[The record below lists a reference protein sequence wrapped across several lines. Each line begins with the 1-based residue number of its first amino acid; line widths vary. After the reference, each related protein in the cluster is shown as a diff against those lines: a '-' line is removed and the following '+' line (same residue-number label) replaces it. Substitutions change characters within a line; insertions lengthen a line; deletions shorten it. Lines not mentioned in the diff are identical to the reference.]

1 MVFMDID
8 IIDSFTPSQM
18 HDPYT
23 AIDMLVKVTDL
34 LYKIKADPKKVDS
47 LVDDLYTLSSFIANI
62 NIRDLELD
70 VDERTLDALDDELD
84 SYDDEDIMNE

>member
-1 MVFMDID
+1 MEID
-8 IIDSFTPSQM
+8 ILDSFTPSQM

-34 LYKIKADPKKVDS
+34 LHRIKADPQKVDS

-62 NIRDLELD
+62 NIRDLEID
-70 VDERTLDALDDELD
+70 VDERTLDMLDDEI
-84 SYDDEDIMNE
+84 EDPYK

>member
-1 MVFMDID
+1 MDEIL
-8 IIDSFTPSQM
+8 IESFGGSSQM

-34 LYKIKADPKKVDS
+34 LYKIKADQNKIDS

-70 VDERTLDALDDELD
+70 VDERTLDDLDDELD
-84 SYDDEDIMNE
+84 GYDDDEIM

>member
-1 MVFMDID
+1 MEID
-8 IIDSFTPSQM
+8 ILDSFTPSQM

-34 LYKIKADPKKVDS
+34 LHRIKADPQKIDS

-62 NIRDLELD
+62 NIRDLEID
-70 VDERTLDALDDELD
+70 VDERTLDDLDDELD
-84 SYDDEDIMNE
+84 SYNDEDVVDE

>member
-1 MVFMDID
+1 MDID
-8 IIDSFTPSQM
+8 IIDSFSPSSM

-34 LYKIKADPKKVDS
+34 LHKIKADQEKIDS

-70 VDERTLDALDDELD
+70 VDERTLDMLDDEI
-84 SYDDEDIMNE
+84 EDPYQ

>member
-1 MVFMDID
+1 MDEIL
-8 IIDSFTPSQM
+8 IESFGSSSQM

-34 LYKIKADPKKVDS
+34 LYRIKADQNKIDS

-70 VDERTLDALDDELD
+70 VDERTLDDLDDELD
-84 SYDDEDIMNE
+84 GYDDDEIM

>member
-1 MVFMDID
+1 MELD
-8 IIDSFTPSQM
+8 IIDSFSPAQM

-34 LYKIKADPKKVDS
+34 LHRIKADKDKVDS

-62 NIRDLELD
+62 NIRDLEID

-84 SYDDEDIMNE
+84 SYDDEDVV

>member
-8 IIDSFTPSQM
+8 IIDSFSPASM

-34 LYKIKADPKKVDS
+34 LHRIKADPRKIES

-62 NIRDLELD
+62 NIRDLEID

-84 SYDDEDIMNE
+84 DCYDEDIVSK

>member
-1 MVFMDID
+1 MELELL
-8 IIDSFTPSQM
+8 DSFSSPQM

-34 LYKIKADPKKVDS
+34 LHRIKADPQKIDS

-62 NIRDLELD
+62 NIRDLEID
-70 VDERTLDALDDELD
+70 VDERTLDALDDEI
-84 SYDDEDIMNE
+84 EDPYHQ

>member
-1 MVFMDID
+1 MEID
-8 IIDSFTPSQM
+8 ILDSFTPSQM

-34 LYKIKADPKKVDS
+34 LHRIKADPQKVDS

-62 NIRDLELD
+62 NIRDLEID
-70 VDERTLDALDDELD
+70 VDERTLDMLDDEI
-84 SYDDEDIMNE
+84 EDPYKQ

>member
-1 MVFMDID
+1 MDEIL
-8 IIDSFTPSQM
+8 IESFGSSSQM

-23 AIDMLVKVTDL
+23 AIDMLVKVTNL
-34 LYKIKADPKKVDS
+34 LYKIKADQNKIDS

-70 VDERTLDALDDELD
+70 VDERTLDDLDDELD
-84 SYDDEDIMNE
+84 GYDDDEIM

>member
-1 MVFMDID
+1 MDID
-8 IIDSFTPSQM
+8 IIDSFVPSQM

-34 LYKIKADPKKVDS
+34 LHRIKADPDKIDA

-62 NIRDLELD
+62 NIRDLEID
-70 VDERTLDALDDELD
+70 VDDRTLDALDDELD
-84 SYDDEDIMNE
+84 GYEDND